1 MVVKIMPRRYYY
13 QDYRIRPAQSTPL
26 IHTPNPHR
34 TVKIMHTYRLNILLL
49 LASLPLLV
57 IAGCSASEGN
67 DRHMVDASMCDED
80 NGGLVLP
87 EGFCAGVVA
96 DSVGSTRHIVV
107 DADEDIYVIHRRVTD
122 GGGITALRDTDKDG
136 KADSMHSFGAI
147 AGTGLEL
154 NNGYLYATT
163 DTSVYR
169 FAFDGDEL
177 APMSEPERIV
187 EGFPAQVQHA
197 SKAIAFDSEGH
208 LYVNVGAPSN
218 ACQETMRSPGSPGA
232 DPCPQLERSSGVW
245 RFDATTAGQS
255 QEADGHHFSTGI
267 RNGLAMAWHSGAGS
281 IYVVQH
287 GRDQLNTLWPE
298 YYTDEQNAEL
308 PAEEMFR
315 LYDGS
320 DFGWPYCYYDHQQE
334 MKLLSPEYGGDGAKV
349 GRCADT
355 EAPMAAFPGH
365 YAPNDLVFN
374 TQEHFPAHYANGAFV
389 AFHGSWNRAP
399 LPQEGYTVAFVP
411 MDASGEPAG
420 DWEIFADGFK
430 GADILASPGDAVYRP
445 MGLAFGPHGSLYV
458 SDSRKGRIWR
468 IVYKGME

>member
-1 MVVKIMPRRYYY
+1 
-13 QDYRIRPAQSTPL
+13 
-26 IHTPNPHR
+26 
-34 TVKIMHTYRLNILLL
+34 MHTHRLNILLL

-57 IAGCSASEGN
+57 IAGCSVSEGN
-67 DRHMVDASMCDED
+67 DRYMVDASMCDED

-87 EGFCAGVVA
+87 DGFCAGVVA
-96 DSVGSTRHIVV
+96 DSVGRTRHIVV
-107 DADEDIYVIHRRVTD
+107 DADEDIYVIHRRVTDD

-154 NNGYLYATT
+154 YDGHLYAAT

-187 EGFPAQVQHA
+187 GDFPRQGQHA
-197 SKAIAFDSEGH
+197 SKAIAFDDEGH

-218 ACQETMRSPGSPGA
+218 ACQETPRSPGSSGV
-232 DPCPQLERSSGVW
+232 DPCPQLERQAGVW
-245 RFDATTAGQS
+245 RFDATTAGQT

-267 RNGLAMAWHSGAGS
+267 RNGLAMAWHPGAGS
-281 IYVVQH
+281 AYVVQH

-298 YYTDEQNAEL
+298 YYSNEQNAEL
-308 PAEEMFR
+308 PAEEMQR
-315 LYDGS
+315 LQDGA
-320 DFGWPYCYYDHQQE
+320 DFGWPYCYYDHQQG
-334 MKLLSPEYGGDGAKV
+334 MKVLSPEYGGDGMEV
-349 GRCADT
+349 GQCADK
-355 EAPMAAFPGH
+355 EDPVVAFPGH

-374 TQEHFPAHYANGAFV
+374 TQEHFPAHYGNGAFI

-399 LPQEGYTVAFVP
+399 LPQQGYMVAFVP
-411 MDASGEPAG
+411 MDASGEPTG
-420 DWEIFADGFK
+420 DWENFADGFK
-430 GADILASPGDAVYRP
+430 GADTLASSGDAVYRP

-458 SDSRKGRIWR
+458 TDSMKGRIWR